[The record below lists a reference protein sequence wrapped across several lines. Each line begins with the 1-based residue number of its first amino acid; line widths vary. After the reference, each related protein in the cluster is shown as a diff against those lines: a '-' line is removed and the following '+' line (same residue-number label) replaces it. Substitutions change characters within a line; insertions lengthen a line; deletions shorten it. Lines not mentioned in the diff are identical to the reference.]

1 MLTRSDD
8 DRAQC
13 DQLTTRDPP
22 AVNPNQNAPP
32 FFALTESRN
41 LAGAVCKH
49 MDIPLG
55 RVEEQSFEA
64 GEFKLRP
71 GEPVMGRSALILQC
85 LAGTPEVPVAE
96 RMLRL
101 LFLLHGLRDAGAE
114 RRMVLLPYL
123 TFARQE
129 RRTRTGDPVNTRY
142 VAQLLESAGADL
154 AMTLDAHDPAAL
166 DNSFRIP
173 VVHLTALPIMVDYF
187 ATRLSAG
194 SGKIAVV
201 SPDIGGIKRAQIF
214 RELLESRI
222 GREVDLAF
230 FEKRRSKGVVSGH
243 TLVGEAK
250 DHTLIVLDDVCVTGH
265 TLVRAAEACHHAGAA
280 AVYAAVTH
288 APLPAGLATVLQ
300 SAHFNGVVTTDSVG
314 FDPGLPSTGDARK
327 LTVLSIAPVLGQAA
341 WRMLTGRPL
350 TPLLER
356 WPVALGD

>member
-1 MLTRSDD
+1 MNSAL
-8 DRAQC
+8 
-13 DQLTTRDPP
+13 
-22 AVNPNQNAPP
+22 P

-41 LAGAVCKH
+41 LASAVCKH

-55 RVEEQSFEA
+55 CVEERSFEA

-71 GEPVMGRSALILQC
+71 VEPVRGRSALILQC

-96 RMLRL
+96 RLLRL

-154 AMTLDAHDPAAL
+154 AITLDVHDPAAL

-173 VVHLTALPIMVDYF
+173 IVHLTALPMMVDYF
-187 ATRLSAG
+187 ATRLSADATQG
-194 SGKIAVV
+194 AAEKIAVV
-201 SPDIGGIKRAQIF
+201 SPDIGGVKRAQIF

-230 FEKRRSKGVVSGH
+230 FEKRRSKGTVSGH
-243 TLVGEAK
+243 TLVGDAK
-250 DHTLIVLDDVCVTGH
+250 DRTIIMIDDLCATGH
-265 TLVRAAEACHHAGAA
+265 TLVRAAEACHRAGAA
-280 AVYAAVTH
+280 AIYAAVTH
-288 APLPAGLATVLQ
+288 TPLPAGLATVLQ
-300 SAHFNGVVTTDSVG
+300 NALLNGVVTTDSVG
-314 FDPGLPSTGDARK
+314 FDPGPPSTGDARK

-341 WRMLTGRPL
+341 LRMLAGKPL
-350 TPLLER
+350 TPLLEH